1 MLRVNPAPL
10 RWIVRRTLR
19 HEVNSMRTPILAALV
34 AAALLAGCGGGGGT
48 SPSPSGII
56 PPSGGSSLSTQDV
69 AQSST
74 DAAFE
79 PMDTSEADAA
89 VGNGILGASSA
100 TRSAQSLPHA
110 CKNRTTRTKTV
121 NADGSVTVEVIH
133 FYDDACTQ
141 PERDAVAIF
150 SSSGGTATVS
160 RTVTT
165 YNLAHL
171 QLGVRKSQYA
181 LTGASNNG
189 SWVVTSAFYP
199 GSSTTPISQYGHAA
213 SLSAS
218 AYAANTGRIA
228 DDPKPSINAS
238 GDTTFTGT
246 RNGAA
251 FKGALGAL
259 TLSSA
264 PPFTVSGGTQL
275 GTSAL
280 TGSVTF
286 DSDGD
291 LTSVSITGT
300 LVSGNKLV
308 VTSSTAANGAVTVN
322 GTITTSAGA
331 PVATFTTDASGNG
344 VLTLANG
351 TQVPVVDWHVV
362 W

>member
-1 MLRVNPAPL
+1 
-10 RWIVRRTLR
+10 
-19 HEVNSMRTPILAALV
+19 MRTPILAALV

-48 SPSPSGII
+48 SPSGSSGII
-56 PPSGGSSLSTQDV
+56 PSGGSSLSPQDI
-69 AQSST
+69 AQAST

-79 PMDTSEADAA
+79 PMDTGEADNTIAF
-89 VGNGILGASSA
+89 GGIGTSSSS
-100 TRSAQSLPHA
+100 RSAQSLPHA

-121 NADGSVTVEVIH
+121 NGDGSVTVEIIRY
-133 FYDDACTQ
+133 YDDACTQ
-141 PERDAVAIF
+141 PERDAVSVYA
-150 SSSGGTATVS
+150 SSGGTATVS
-160 RTVTT
+160 RTITT

-181 LTGASNNG
+181 LTGSSNNG

-199 GSSTTPISQYGHAA
+199 GTSTSPITQYGHAA

-218 AYAANTGRIA
+218 AYTANTGRIA
-228 DDPKPSINAS
+228 NDPKPSINAS
-238 GDTTFTGT
+238 YGHQSTVNATVASDSSGNTTFTGT

-286 DSDGD
+286 DADGD
-291 LTSVSITGT
+291 LTAVSLTGT
-300 LVSGNKLV
+300 LVNGHQLV
-308 VTSSTAANGAVTVN
+308 VTSSTAANGAVTVD
-322 GTITTSAGA
+322 GTITTSSGA
-331 PVATFTTDASGNG
+331 PFATFTTDASGNG
-344 VLTLANG
+344 ILTLASG
-351 TQVPVVDWHVV
+351 TQVPIVDWHVI

>member
-1 MLRVNPAPL
+1 
-10 RWIVRRTLR
+10 
-19 HEVNSMRTPILAALV
+19 MRTPILAALV
-34 AAALLAGCGGGGGT
+34 AAALLAGCGGGGG
-48 SPSPSGII
+48 SSPSGSSNIL

-79 PMDTSEADAA
+79 PMDTGEADNTIA
-89 VGNGILGASSA
+89 GGGIGTSSSS
-100 TRSAQSLPHA
+100 RSAQSLPHA

-121 NADGSVTVEVIH
+121 NSDGSVTVEIIH
-133 FYDDACTQ
+133 YFDDACTQ
-141 PERDAVAIF
+141 PERDAVSVYA
-150 SSSGGTATVS
+150 SSGGTATVA

-171 QLGVRKSQYA
+171 QLGVRKSNYA

-199 GSSTTPISQYGHAA
+199 GTSTSPITQYGHAA
-213 SLSAS
+213 SLSAN
-218 AYAANTGRIA
+218 AYSANTGRIA
-228 DDPKPSINAS
+228 NDPKPSINAS
-238 GDTTFTGT
+238 YGHQSTVNATIASDSSGNTTFTGT

-264 PPFTVSGGTQL
+264 PPFTVSGGNQL

-286 DSDGD
+286 DADGD
-291 LTSVSITGT
+291 LTAVALTGT
-300 LVSGNKLV
+300 LISGNKLV

-322 GTITTSAGA
+322 GTITTAAGA
-331 PVATFTTDASGNG
+331 PFATFTTDASGDG
-344 VLTLANG
+344 ILTLASG
-351 TQVPVVDWHVV
+351 AQLPIVDWHVI

>member
-1 MLRVNPAPL
+1 
-10 RWIVRRTLR
+10 
-19 HEVNSMRTPILAALV
+19 MRTPILAALV

-48 SPSPSGII
+48 SPSTPLGIV
-56 PPSGGSSLSTQDV
+56 PPPAGSTLSTQDV

-89 VGNGILGASSA
+89 VSNGILGASPSSSS
-100 TRSAQSLPHA
+100 RSAQSLPHA
-110 CKNRTTRTKTV
+110 CKNRTTRIKTV
-121 NADGSVTVEVIH
+121 NADGSVTVETIRY
-133 FYDDACTQ
+133 FDDACTQ

-150 SSSGGTATVS
+150 ASSGGTATVA
-160 RTVTT
+160 RTITT
-165 YNLAHL
+165 FNQAHV

-199 GSSTTPISQYGHAA
+199 GTSTTPISQYGHAA

-218 AYAANTGRIA
+218 AYTANTGRVA
-228 DDPKPSINAS
+228 NDPKPSINAS
-238 GDTTFTGT
+238 YGHQNAVNATIANDASGNTTFTGT

-264 PPFTVSGGTQL
+264 PPFTISGGTQL

-286 DSDGD
+286 DADGE
-291 LTSVSITGT
+291 LTAVSLTGT

-308 VTSSTAANGAVTVN
+308 ITSSTAANGAVTVN
-322 GTITTSAGA
+322 GTITTPAGA
-331 PVATFTTDASGNG
+331 PVATFTTDAGGNG
-344 VLTLANG
+344 VLTLASG
-351 TQVPVVDWHVV
+351 TQVPIVYWHVI

>member
-1 MLRVNPAPL
+1 
-10 RWIVRRTLR
+10 
-19 HEVNSMRTPILAALV
+19 MRTPILAALV

-48 SPSPSGII
+48 SPSSPAGII

-69 AQSST
+69 AQSS
-74 DAAFE
+74 
-79 PMDTSEADAA
+79 SDAA
-89 VGNGILGASSA
+89 VEPMETGEADTTIANGGLGASSSS
-100 TRSAQSLPHA
+100 RSVQTLPHA
-110 CKNRTTRTKTV
+110 CKHRTTRTKTV
-121 NADGSVTVEVIH
+121 NADGSVTVEIIH
-133 FYDDACTQ
+133 YFDDACTQ
-141 PERDAVAIF
+141 PERDAVSIF
-150 SSSGGTATVS
+150 TSNGGTATIA

-189 SWVVTSAFYP
+189 SWIVTSAFYP
-199 GSSTTPISQYGHAA
+199 GTSTSPITQYGHAA

-218 AYAANTGRIA
+218 AYSANTGRIA
-228 DDPKPSINAS
+228 NDPKPSINASYGHQSVVNASISNDAS

-259 TLSSA
+259 TLSTA

-286 DSDGD
+286 DADGN
-291 LTSVSITGT
+291 LMSVSLAGT
-300 LVSGNKLV
+300 LVSGNNLV
-308 VTSSTAANGAVTVN
+308 VTSSMAANGAVTVN
-322 GTITTSAGA
+322 GTITTAAGA
-331 PVATFTTDASGNG
+331 PFATFTTDSSGNG
-344 VLTLANG
+344 IFTLASG
-351 TQVPVVDWHVV
+351 VQVPIVDWHVI

>member
-1 MLRVNPAPL
+1 
-10 RWIVRRTLR
+10 
-19 HEVNSMRTPILAALV
+19 MRTPILAALV

-48 SPSPSGII
+48 SPSSSSAIL

-79 PMDTSEADAA
+79 PMDTGEADNTIA
-89 VGNGILGASSA
+89 GGGIAASSSS
-100 TRSAQSLPHA
+100 RSAQSLPHA

-121 NADGSVTVEVIH
+121 NSDGSVTAEIIH
-133 FYDDACTQ
+133 YFDDACTQ
-141 PERDAVAIF
+141 PERDAVSVYA
-150 SSSGGTATVS
+150 SSGGTATVA

-199 GSSTTPISQYGHAA
+199 GTSTSPITQYGHAA

-218 AYAANTGRIA
+218 AYSANTGRIA
-228 DDPKPSINAS
+228 NDPKPSINAS
-238 GDTTFTGT
+238 YGHQSAVSATISNDAAGDTTFTGT
-246 RNGAA
+246 RNGTA

-264 PPFTVSGGTQL
+264 PPFTISGGNQL

-286 DSDGD
+286 DADGD
-291 LTSVSITGT
+291 LTAVALTGT

-322 GTITTSAGA
+322 GTITTPAGA
-331 PVATFTTDASGNG
+331 PFATFTTDASGDG
-344 VLTLANG
+344 VLTLASG
-351 TQVPVVDWHVV
+351 AQVPIVDWHVI